1 MNKTVAMEEEGPWWG
16 LGVGVR
22 GRRGRCPSSF
32 GFLPAVPFPS
42 VWPSADQST
51 CLPSSLGFFMRRY
64 NQMAKGLG
72 LSQAAHSQAAFS
84 DDYGSDLGLNLPF
97 LFCTVQPSQSCCK
110 YEAQCPPSLF
120 ILVEVQLIYS
130 VVLSSEGLSYKHVH
144 TLFYVLFHYVY
155 PGRLDLVSCAVYSR
169 PLFIHSKC
177 NRLHL

>member
-1 MNKTVAMEEEGPWWG
+1 MATEEKGHRRG
-16 LGVGVR
+16 LGAGVQ

-42 VWPSADQST
+42 VWPSAGQST

-72 LSQAAHSQAAFS
+72 LSWAARSQAAFS
-84 DDYGSDLGLNLPF
+84 DDYGSDLGPNLPF
-97 LFCTVQPSQSCCK
+97 LFCTVQPSQSRCK
-110 YEAQCPPSLF
+110 HEAQCPPSLF

-130 VVLSSEGLSYKHVH
+130 VVLSSEGLSYKHIH
-144 TLFYVLFHYVY
+144 TLFYVLYHYVY
-155 PGRLDLVSCAVYSR
+155 PRRLDLVSCAVYSR